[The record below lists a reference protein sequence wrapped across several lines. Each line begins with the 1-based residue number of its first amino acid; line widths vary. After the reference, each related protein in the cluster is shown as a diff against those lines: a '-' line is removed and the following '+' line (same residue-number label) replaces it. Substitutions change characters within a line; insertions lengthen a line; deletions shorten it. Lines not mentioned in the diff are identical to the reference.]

1 MKRLHPKH
9 WQDPVN
15 AIFGGWLVL
24 TPWALGFAR
33 DSMALSNSVIIGA
46 LLLAVALGASILPQ
60 AWEEWTEAG
69 LGLWTAASPW
79 VLGFSHIP
87 AAALAVASTG
97 AVVFVLAAWVLA
109 IDKDYVTWGAD
120 RAA

>member
-1 MKRLHPKH
+1 MKKPHPKH

-24 TPWALGFAR
+24 TPFVLGFSR

-60 AWEEWTEAG
+60 AWEEWTEAA

-87 AAALAVASTG
+87 QAALAVAATG
-97 AVVFVLAAWVLA
+97 AVVLVLAVWVLA
-109 IDKDYVTWGAD
+109 TDRDYIAWRTDGA
-120 RAA
+120 A